1 MAEQGD
7 IEHTLVMSDTS
18 GTETGSKSGSQ
29 RSDIVIKGSHKT
41 IETVDLNADSSLEF
55 RRTLEKSGK
64 RYQIKKM
71 IAEGGFG
78 RIFLAKDLVR
88 TADAPAKLTLT
99 PDRTEIASD
108 FHDLCYFRVTPL
120 DRNGVVCE
128 TAENLVKF
136 SVEGPGEIVN
146 ELKRFGV

>member
-18 GTETGSKSGSQ
+18 GTETGSKSGSL
-29 RSDIVIKGSHKT
+29 RSDIVIEGSHKT

-64 RYQIKKM
+64 RYQIRKM

-78 RIFLAKDLVR
+78 RIFLAKDLVLGR
-88 TADAPAKLTLT
+88 DVIIKSLKEEHGPCREHRKIHFRGETQCPAGS
-99 PDRTEIASD
+99 PGHRSD
-108 FHDLCYFRVTPL
+108 LQLGH
-120 DRNGVVCE
+120 G
-128 TAENLVKF
+128 
-136 SVEGPGEIVN
+136 
-146 ELKRFGV
+146 